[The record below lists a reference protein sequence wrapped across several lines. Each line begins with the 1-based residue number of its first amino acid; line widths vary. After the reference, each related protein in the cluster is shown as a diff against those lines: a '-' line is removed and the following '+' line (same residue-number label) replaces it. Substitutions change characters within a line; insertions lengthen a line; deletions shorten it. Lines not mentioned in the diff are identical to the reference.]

1 MTELI
6 TINEG
11 AVHAR
16 LGARPVSKDEYL
28 AYLHAT
34 VKAAPRP
41 LTRGGRGGDAVIY
54 VSQVEAAE
62 YLKWLGEREG
72 ARYRLPSTAE
82 LLALAEPNGPAGSG
96 MEMWPH
102 SHGDLPERGAVYLC
116 EWTRETETLD
126 PYGPVEPRV
135 LGSVFYPPWLRQ
147 GTNPKQVQGMML
159 ASQGYSFVSFRAAS
173 DV

>member
-6 TINEG
+6 TVDSG
-11 AVHAR
+11 AMHAR
-16 LGARPVSKDEYL
+16 LGSRPVSKDEYL
-28 AYLHAT
+28 TYLRAT
-34 VKAAPRP
+34 GKPAPHP
-41 LTRGGRGGDAVIY
+41 LARGGRGGDAVTY
-54 VSQVEAAE
+54 VSQVDASE

-82 LLALAEPNGPAGSG
+82 LLALAEPHGPAGSS
-96 MEMWPH
+96 MDMWPH
-102 SHGDLPERGAVYLC
+102 SHAEQPEQGAVYLC

-126 PYGPVEPRV
+126 PYGPGEPRV

-147 GTNPKQVQGMML
+147 GNNPKQVQGMML
-159 ASQGYSFVSFRAAS
+159 SSQGFSFVGFRAAS